1 MARHLQE
8 KYREYG
14 RRKHQPFRFLVD
26 QGINI
31 KFHPPKPNLIL
42 DYYWKLFCSIQN
54 SFTQLRFGQQSID
67 RRRRKLRS
75 RINGGKLKHFFF
87 KCQLS
92 SLISKL
98 LLCDWQDTP
107 VQGNH
112 MNNMLTDM
120 YRTNTVSES
129 RGPPTQNEFP
139 IDISS
144 DESDGDDTI
153 PKSTN
158 NGKPN
163 MFMSIT
169 VG

>member
-1 MARHLQE
+1 M
-8 KYREYG
+8 
-14 RRKHQPFRFLVD
+14 
-26 QGINI
+26 
-31 KFHPPKPNLIL
+31 
-42 DYYWKLFCSIQN
+42 
-54 SFTQLRFGQQSID
+54 
-67 RRRRKLRS
+67 
-75 RINGGKLKHFFF
+75 KHFFF

>member
-1 MARHLQE
+1 
-8 KYREYG
+8 
-14 RRKHQPFRFLVD
+14 
-26 QGINI
+26 
-31 KFHPPKPNLIL
+31 
-42 DYYWKLFCSIQN
+42 
-54 SFTQLRFGQQSID
+54 
-67 RRRRKLRS
+67 
-75 RINGGKLKHFFF
+75 
-87 KCQLS
+87 
-92 SLISKL
+92 
-98 LLCDWQDTP
+98 
-107 VQGNH
+107 
-112 MNNMLTDM
+112 M